1 MSLAEMPNTSS
12 SVPKASPEDASA
24 YARLSGD
31 PDFLN
36 LDDDEKVEALLYE
49 GWEVS
54 RIARTLRMR
63 RDDVQQYCDR
73 IDEDMESALE
83 ESPAAIRKRH
93 SRMLRTIAANVMASP
108 KAREE
113 LRPYAIAIKALS
125 DERKMLGLDAPSQSV
140 TLSLNTVVSDEQQQA
155 FIDDPV
161 IRQHTLAMEQR
172 YREIEA
178 QGARHLAGPV
188 RRTRQQRPLEVHDS
202 PVPAER
208 QDAEG
213 GDGPDR
219 PADDL
224 DAAAAREVGLPL
236 DVLPGLVSGDL
247 PRSEGHPG

>member
-1 MSLAEMPNTSS
+1 MSLAEMPTSS

-63 RDDVQQYCDR
+63 RDDVQRYCDR
-73 IDEDMESALE
+73 IDEDMDLAME
-83 ESPAAIRKRH
+83 EAPSAIRKRH
-93 SRMLRTIAANVMASP
+93 SRMLRTMAANVMSHRATRDNP
-108 KAREE
+108 K
-113 LRPYAIAIKALS
+113 LYLVAIKALS
-125 DERKMLGLDAPSQSV
+125 DERKMLGLDAPTQSV
-140 TLSLNTVVSDEQQQA
+140 SLSLNTVVSDEQQQA

-188 RRTRQQRPLEVHDS
+188 RRARQQRPLEVHAS

-208 QDAEG
+208 PDAEG

-224 DAAAAREVGLPL
+224 DAARGTGSRSSARCTSR
-236 DVLPGLVSGDL
+236 PGIWGPSPIG
-247 PRSEGHPG
+247 R